1 MNNVPEIITIQLAYQ
16 PALLALALL
25 CLAVLIQSLLI
36 APLAF
41 GSEEQV
47 PGMPPKGGHNM
58 LSFRVLRTYSNSVE
72 SLPAFGIALI
82 LAIILEATPSIVNWA
97 AVIHVI
103 FRMAYWLAY
112 YIGAGRISGGPR
124 SILYV
129 GGLVSNF
136 VLAGLCVYTLLK

>member
-1 MNNVPEIITIQLAYQ
+1 MNSVPEIVTMQVTYQ

-25 CLAVLIQSLLI
+25 CIAVLVQSLLS

-41 GSEEQV
+41 VSEEQV
-47 PGMPPKGGHNM
+47 PGMPLKGGHDL

-72 SLPAFGIALI
+72 SLPAFGIALF
-82 LAIILEATPSIVNWA
+82 LAIFLGATPSIVNWA

-103 FRMAYWLAY
+103 FRVAFWLAY
-112 YIGAGRISGGPR
+112 YSGTGRIAGGPR
-124 SILYV
+124 TIFYV

-136 VLAGLCVYTLLK
+136 VLAGLCVYSLVI